1 MRQTSLVGAALL
13 FLQSAAA
20 ANNVVV
26 ESLPSVPTGW
36 KKLRDARPDQPIRLR
51 IALEQPNL
59 DVFERT
65 LYDISDPHHALYG
78 RHLSREALRESRS
91 SRGRGAVPR
100 VFQGLLIEPVTDM

>member
-1 MRQTSLVGAALL
+1 MKQTSLVGAALL

-20 ANNVVV
+20 ASNVVV

-78 RHLSREALRESRS
+78 RHLSREALRESTS
-91 SRGRGAVPR
+91 SLGRGTTPR
-100 VFQGLLIEPVTDM
+100 VSKTSS